1 MSTADTGEHPGGEHT
16 GGECRGDTHPEDAYH
31 GDGAAPEVSERIGGV
46 AVTGDAIVFDLAD
59 GRRVSVP
66 LSWSWRLME
75 ATPEE
80 RQRFEIS
87 PSGYSVHWPDVDEDL
102 SARGALRGTP
112 APRPQ
117 SAPSPE
123 TPGEWTAP
131 RIKQLRER
139 LDLSQAELAR
149 RMGVRQA
156 TVSDWETGKQVASP
170 MARRL
175 LDRIAGAAG
184 QDEMPA

>member
-1 MSTADTGEHPGGEHT
+1 MSTAATYEP
-16 GGECRGDTHPEDAYH
+16 P
-31 GDGAAPEVSERIGGV
+31 APDVSERIERV
-46 AVTGDAIVFDLAD
+46 DVTDEAITFHLSD

-66 LSWSWRLME
+66 LSWSWRLEE
-75 ATPEE
+75 ATSEE
-80 RQRFEIS
+80 RQNFEIS

-112 APRPQ
+112 APRPR
-117 SAPSPE
+117 SAPPAEAPS
-123 TPGEWTAP
+123 EWTAP
-131 RIKQLRER
+131 RIKQLRKV
-139 LDLSQAELAR
+139 LGMSQAEFAE

-156 TVSDWETGKQVASP
+156 TVSDWETGKQIASP

-184 QDEMPA
+184 REREPA